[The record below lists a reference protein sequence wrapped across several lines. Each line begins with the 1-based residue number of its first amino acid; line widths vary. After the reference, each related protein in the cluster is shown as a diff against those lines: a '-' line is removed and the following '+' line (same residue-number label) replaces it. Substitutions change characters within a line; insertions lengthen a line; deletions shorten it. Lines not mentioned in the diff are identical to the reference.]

1 MSDLSCAG
9 KTFRMTVHDGVA
21 FHNSGAP
28 GEATLHHETAAGRTN
43 GAVADVDLP
52 TAAISRGAFLP
63 CRPDRPRTTIA
74 HPVNPDS
81 KTVHARSSPLRAA
94 PTGPPQHTGT
104 IADAGGEHR

>member
-1 MSDLSCAG
+1 MSDLTCTG

-52 TAAISRGAFLP
+52 AAEISRGAFLP
-63 CRPDRPRTTIA
+63 SRPDRPGTTIA
-74 HPVNPDS
+74 HAVNPDS
-81 KTVHARSSPLRAA
+81 KTDRARSSPLRAVL
-94 PTGPPQHTGT
+94 TWLPQHTDT